1 MNIYQEWGFSDSPFQ
16 VSPLPP
22 SELGSRLLI
31 GREAELRTLKR
42 RLLNPPKIATI
53 EGLNGV
59 GKTSLVNVAA
69 YQVYSEVLSGWDAPL
84 LIPCNTI
91 FQLNASKDAE
101 DFIDEVLMA
110 VAQTLIDR
118 GKAIGG
124 SSQIRTAQLDSW
136 LNAPQVSTLQASLSI
151 LGNGGGLG
159 KGVETNT
166 SSGFERS
173 GFRKEVL
180 RWLSDMFP
188 TSNDGAVI
196 CTIDNLELLQTSDTV
211 RRLLEELRDK
221 LLNIQGLRWVLCGA
235 LGIVL
240 GTVSSP
246 RLEGFLHSPI
256 VISGVDE
263 SLAAEIYTSRM
274 AAYEPSDESATSTY
288 LPLCAEDFERLYE
301 ILHRILRSTLS
312 KADSFCQWVADNY
325 SPDSVPA
332 DAGAKRDAFS
342 SWLAHESSEA
352 LKAAKDVLKPR
363 AWEVFAVAI
372 DLDGVFSP
380 SDYEAFD
387 FNSSQALRPHVKD
400 LEDAGLLVST
410 QDEGDKRRKTIQVTP
425 LGWLVKYAQ
434 DNPK

>member
-1 MNIYQEWGFSDSPFQ
+1 MNIYQQWGFSDSLFQ

-22 SELGSRLLI
+22 SELGEKLLI
-31 GREAELRTLKR
+31 GREAELQTLKR
-42 RLLNPPKIATI
+42 RLFNPPKIPTI

-69 YQVYSEVLSGWDAPL
+69 YQIYTDVLSGWDGPL

-101 DFIDEVLMA
+101 EFIDDVLMA

-118 GKAIGG
+118 GKAIGA
-124 SSQIRTAQLDSW
+124 SSTIKTEQLDSW
-136 LNAPQVSTLQASLSI
+136 LNAPQVATLQANLSLM
-151 LGNGGGLG
+151 GQGGGIG
-159 KGVETNT
+159 KAVETNT

-173 GFRKEVL
+173 GFRKEIQK
-180 RWLSDMFP
+180 WLSDMFP
-188 TSNDGAVI
+188 TPSDGAVI

-211 RRLLEELRDK
+211 RLRLEELRDK
-221 LLNIQGLRWVLCGA
+221 LLNIPGLRWVLCGA

-256 VISGVDE
+256 MVSGVDD
-263 SLAAEIYTSRM
+263 SLSAEIYHSRI
-274 AAYEPSDESATSTY
+274 AAYSPIEGSTDTPY
-288 LPLCAEDFERLYE
+288 LPLCVEDFERLYE

-312 KADSFCQWVADNY
+312 KADSFCQWVADKY
-325 SPDSVPA
+325 LPDSYPA
-332 DAGAKRDAFS
+332 DTAAKRDAFS
-342 SWLAHESSEA
+342 SWLTDESFGA
-352 LKAAKDVLKPR
+352 LKAAIDVLKPR
-363 AWEVFAVAI
+363 AWQVFKPAI

-380 SDYEAFD
+380 SDYESFG
-387 FNSSQALRPHVKD
+387 FNKSQTLRPHVKD

-434 DNPK
+434 DHS

>member
-1 MNIYQEWGFSDSPFQ
+1 MNIYQQWGFGDSPFQ

-22 SELGSRLLI
+22 SALGEKLLI
-31 GREAELRTLKR
+31 GRDDELKTLKR
-42 RLLNPPKIATI
+42 RLFNPPKISTI

-69 YQVYSEVLSGWDAPL
+69 YQVYSAALSGSDGPL

-91 FQLNASKDAE
+91 FQLSASKDSE
-101 DFIDEVLMA
+101 EFIDDVLMA
-110 VAQTLIDR
+110 VAQTLIER
-118 GKAIGG
+118 AKAIGG
-124 SSQIRTAQLDSW
+124 SSAINAKQLDSW
-136 LNAPQVSTLQASLSI
+136 LNAPQVSSLQGSLSI
-151 LGNGGGLG
+151 IGNGGGIG
-159 KGVETNT
+159 KTVETNT

-180 RWLSDMFP
+180 KWLSDLFP
-188 TSNDGAVI
+188 TPNDGAVI

-211 RRLLEELRDK
+211 RHRLEELRDK

-256 VISGVDE
+256 EVLGVDD
-263 SLAAEIYTSRM
+263 SLTAEIYNSRIS
-274 AAYEPSDESATSTY
+274 AYSNLEDPRNSPY
-288 LPLCAEDFERLYE
+288 LPLCVDDFERLYE

-325 SPDSVPA
+325 QPDTYPA
-332 DAGAKRDAFS
+332 DTAAKRHAFS
-342 SWLAHESSEA
+342 LWLSDESSRA
-352 LKAAKDVLKPR
+352 LRAANDVLRPR
-363 AWEVFAVAI
+363 AWRVFEDAI
-372 DLDGVFSP
+372 IQNGVFSP
-380 SDYEAFD
+380 SDYDSFG
-387 FNSSQALRPHVKD
+387 FNSLQAFRPYVKA

-410 QDEGDKRRKTIQVTP
+410 QDEGDKRRKTIQITA
-425 LGWLVKYAQ
+425 LGWLVKFA
-434 DNPK
+434 KKHS